1 MIKQLSRKT
10 RWYLM
15 GAFTGI
21 GLMALV
27 SFDNY
32 FEISKNLEIYSA
44 IMKELNIYYVDEIK
58 PGELTKTGVDA
69 MLESLDPY
77 TVYIPETMVEDHR
90 MSTTGQYG
98 GIGAQV
104 RKKGDYVMITEIY
117 ENSPAQKAGIQTGD
131 LITEVAGQ
139 SAKGKSTDDV
149 VKFLRGAPNTSVQM
163 KVKREG
169 QPEDVVIN
177 LTREEIKIP
186 NVPYHGMLDNE
197 VGYIKLRGFTTNAG
211 GEVSA
216 SLTDLKTKNPGIKA
230 VVLDLR
236 GNPGGLLREAINVV
250 NVFVD
255 KNQNVVSTKG
265 KVSEWNKQYKTINPG
280 VDVNIPLAV
289 LVDRGSASASEIVS
303 GTIQD
308 LDRGVIIGQ
317 RSFGK
322 GLVQTTRQLIYNAQL
337 KLTTSKYYIPSGRCI
352 QALDYSHRNADGS
365 VGSIPDSLRS
375 KFKTK
380 SGRIVYDGG
389 GIYPDVSIK
398 PRKFSNILRSLV
410 LNNLIF
416 DFATIYKS
424 KHPQIAPAREF
435 TLTEADYN
443 DFTAYLKD
451 KSYEY
456 KTESE
461 KLLDEFKKIAEKEHY
476 YADLQTEFDALYA
489 KKKATKSTDLQKFK
503 PEIIEFLTEEIVD
516 RYYYQKGRIEASFAT
531 DNELKEA
538 IAILKDGNRYKTILA
553 EGYEIKLI
561 DYEAENLEGEEVIIN
576 EE

>member
-1 MIKQLSRKT
+1 MKKMTRKA
-10 RWYLM
+10 RYYFM
-15 GAFTGI
+15 GTFTGVA
-21 GLMALV
+21 LMTMV

-32 FEISKNLEIYSA
+32 FEISKNLEIFSA

-58 PGELTKTGVDA
+58 PGDLTKTGLDA

-77 TVYIPETMVEDHR
+77 TVYIPESMVEDHR

-98 GIGAQV
+98 GIGAVV
-104 RKKGDYVMITEIY
+104 RKKGDYVMVTEPY
-117 ENSPAQKAGIQTGD
+117 DNSPAQKAGLQAGD
-131 LITEVAGQ
+131 IIVEVAGQ
-139 SAKGKSTDDV
+139 STKGKTTDDV

-169 QPEDVVIN
+169 TASEVVIN

-186 NVPYHGMLDNE
+186 NVPYYGMIDTE
-197 VGYIKLRGFTTNAG
+197 IGYIKLKGFTTNAG
-211 GEVSA
+211 ADVSA
-216 SLTDLKTKNPGIKA
+216 ALTDLKQKNPGTMKGI
-230 VVLDLR
+230 VLDLR

-265 KVSEWNKQYKTINPG
+265 KVSEWNKTYKTING
-280 VDVNIPLAV
+280 SVDATMPLVV

-322 GLVQTTRQLIYNAQL
+322 GLVQTTRPLIYNAQL

-352 QALDYSHRNADGS
+352 QALDYSHRNSDGS

-380 SGRIVYDGG
+380 NGRIVTDGG
-389 GIYPDVSIK
+389 GIYPDLSVK
-398 PRKFSNILRSLV
+398 PRKYSNILRSLV
-410 LNNLIF
+410 INNLIF

-424 KHPQIAPAREF
+424 KHPEIASAREF
-435 TLTEADYN
+435 VLTEADYT
-443 DFTAYLKD
+443 DFITFLQD

-461 KLLDEFKKIAEKEHY
+461 KLLDQFKEIAQKEHY
-476 YADLQTEFDALYA
+476 FSDLSGEFDALYT
-489 KKKATKSTDLQKFK
+489 KKKATKSNDLQKFK
-503 PEIIEFLTEEIVD
+503 PEIIEFVTEEIVS
-516 RYYYQKGRIEASFAT
+516 RYYFQKGRIEASFAT
-531 DNELKEA
+531 DAELKEA
-538 IAILKDGNRYKTILA
+538 LVILKDGERYKTILS
-553 EGYEIKLI
+553 EGYEIKLV
-561 DYEAENLEGEEVIIN
+561 DYEAEAN
-576 EE
+576 EEEMIVEEEE

>member
-1 MIKQLSRKT
+1 MTKQARIF
-10 RWYLM
+10 LM
-15 GAFTGI
+15 GSITGVAI
-21 GLMALV
+21 MALV

-58 PGELTKTGVDA
+58 PGDLTKTGVDA

-77 TVYIPETMVEDHR
+77 TVYIPESMVEDHR

-98 GIGAQV
+98 GIGAVV
-104 RKKGDYVMITEIY
+104 RKKGDYVVITEPY
-117 ENSPAQKAGIQTGD
+117 ENSPAQKAGLQAGD
-131 LITEVAGQ
+131 LIVEVAGQ
-139 SAKGKSTDDV
+139 STKGKSTDDV

-169 QPEDVVIN
+169 VANEVVID

-186 NVPYHGMLDNE
+186 NVPYYGMVDNE
-197 VGYIKLRGFTTNAG
+197 IGYIKLKGFTNNAG
-211 GEVSA
+211 GDVNA
-216 SLTDLKTKNPGIKA
+216 ALTDLKQKNAGMKGVI
-230 VVLDLR
+230 LDLR

-255 KNQNVVSTKG
+255 KNQTVVSTKG
-265 KVSEWNKQYKTINPG
+265 KVSEWNKTYKTINAATDQN
-280 VDVNIPLAV
+280 VPLAV

-322 GLVQTTRQLIYNAQL
+322 GLVQTTRPLIYNAQL

-380 SGRIVYDGG
+380 SGRFVYDGG

-398 PRKFSNILRSLV
+398 PRKYSHILQSLV
-410 LNNLIF
+410 INNLIF
-416 DFATIYKS
+416 DYATIYKS
-424 KHPQIAPAREF
+424 KHPEIASARDF
-435 TLTEADYN
+435 VLTEADYT
-443 DFTAYLKD
+443 DFITFLQD

-476 YADLQTEFDALYA
+476 YNDLQLEFDALVT
-489 KKKATKSTDLQKFK
+489 KKKATKSNDLQKFK
-503 PEIIEFLTEEIVD
+503 PEILEFITEEIVS
-516 RYYYQKGRIEASFAT
+516 RYYYQKGRIESSFAN
-531 DNELKEA
+531 DAEIKEA
-538 IAILKDGNRYKTILA
+538 VAILKDNNRYKTILS
-553 EGYEIKLI
+553 EGYEIKLV
-561 DYEAENLEGEEVIIN
+561 DYEGGDLEEEMIM
-576 EE
+576 EEE

>member
-1 MIKQLSRKT
+1 MKKMTKQARIF
-10 RWYLM
+10 LM
-15 GAFTGI
+15 GSITGVAI
-21 GLMALV
+21 MALV

-58 PGELTKTGVDA
+58 PGDLTKTGVDA

-77 TVYIPETMVEDHR
+77 TVYIPESMVEDHR

-98 GIGAQV
+98 GIGAVV
-104 RKKGDYVMITEIY
+104 RKKGDYVVITEPY
-117 ENSPAQKAGIQTGD
+117 ENSPAQKAGLQAGD
-131 LITEVAGQ
+131 LIVEVAGQ
-139 SAKGKSTDDV
+139 STKGKSTDDV

-169 QPEDVVIN
+169 VANEVVID

-186 NVPYHGMLDNE
+186 NVPYYGMVDNE
-197 VGYIKLRGFTTNAG
+197 IGYIKLKGFTNNAG
-211 GEVSA
+211 GDVNA
-216 SLTDLKTKNPGIKA
+216 ALTDLKQKNAGMKGVI
-230 VVLDLR
+230 LDLR

-255 KNQNVVSTKG
+255 KNQTVVSTKG
-265 KVSEWNKQYKTINPG
+265 KVSEWNKTYKTINAATDQN
-280 VDVNIPLAV
+280 VPLAV

-322 GLVQTTRQLIYNAQL
+322 GLVQTTRPLIYNAQL

-380 SGRIVYDGG
+380 SGRFVYDGG

-398 PRKFSNILRSLV
+398 PRKYSHILQSLV
-410 LNNLIF
+410 INNLIF
-416 DFATIYKS
+416 DYATIYKS
-424 KHPQIAPAREF
+424 KHPEIASARDF
-435 TLTEADYN
+435 VLTEADYT
-443 DFTAYLKD
+443 DFITFLQD

-476 YADLQTEFDALYA
+476 YNDLQLEFDALVT
-489 KKKATKSTDLQKFK
+489 KKKATKSNDLQKFK
-503 PEIIEFLTEEIVD
+503 PEILEFITEEIVS
-516 RYYYQKGRIEASFAT
+516 RYYYQKGRIESSFAN
-531 DNELKEA
+531 DDELKEA
-538 IAILKDGNRYKTILA
+538 VAILKDNNRYKTILS
-553 EGYEIKLI
+553 EGYEIKLV
-561 DYEAENLEGEEVIIN
+561 DYEGGDLEEEMIM
-576 EE
+576 EEE

>member
-1 MIKQLSRKT
+1 MKKLTKKA
-10 RWYLM
+10 RWYVM
-15 GAFTGI
+15 GTFTGVA
-21 GLMALV
+21 LMALV

-32 FEISKNLEIYSA
+32 FEISKNLEIFSA

-58 PGELTKTGVDA
+58 PGDLTKTGVDA

-77 TVYIPETMVEDHR
+77 TVYIPESMVEDHR
-90 MSTTGQYG
+90 MTTTGQYG
-98 GIGAQV
+98 GIGAVV
-104 RKKGDYVMITEIY
+104 RKKGDYVMITEPY
-117 ENSPAQKAGIQTGD
+117 EGSPAQKAGLQAGD
-131 LITEVAGQ
+131 LIIEVAGQ
-139 SAKGKSTDDV
+139 STKGKTTDDV
-149 VKFLRGAPNTSVQM
+149 VKFLRGASNTTVQM

-169 QPEDVVIN
+169 QANDLTID

-186 NVPYHGMLDNE
+186 NVPYYGMVDTE
-197 VGYIKLRGFTTNAG
+197 VGYIKLKGFTTNAG

-216 SLTDLKTKNPGIKA
+216 ALTDLKQKNAGIKG

-265 KVSEWNKQYKTINPG
+265 KVSEWNKTYKTINAS
-280 VDVNIPLAV
+280 VDASLPLVV

-322 GLVQTTRQLIYNAQL
+322 GLVQTTRPLIYNAQL

-352 QALDYSHRNADGS
+352 QALDYSHRNSDGS

-389 GIYPDVSIK
+389 GVYPDISIK
-398 PRKFSNILRSLV
+398 PRKYSTILRSLV
-410 LNNLIF
+410 LNNLVF
-416 DFATIYKS
+416 DFATQYKAR
-424 KHPQIAPAREF
+424 HPQIASAREF
-435 TLTEADYN
+435 ALTDTEYDE
-443 DFTAYLKD
+443 FISFLKD

-461 KLLDEFKKIAEKEHY
+461 KLLDQFKQIAEKEHY
-476 YADLQTEFDALYA
+476 YTELQTEFDALYN
-489 KKKATKSTDLQKFK
+489 KKKATKSNDLQKFK
-503 PEIIEFLTEEIVD
+503 PEIVEFLTEEIVS
-516 RYYYQKGRIEASFAT
+516 RYYYQKGRIEASFVN
-531 DNELKEA
+531 DGELKEA
-538 IAILKDGNRYKTILA
+538 VTVLKDPARYKTILS
-553 EGYEIKLI
+553 EGYEIKLV
-561 DYEAENLEGEEVIIN
+561 DYEADASDEEVVV
-576 EE
+576 EDE

>member
-1 MIKQLSRKT
+1 MIKNITKKT
-10 RWYLM
+10 RWYLT
-15 GAFTGI
+15 GAFTGVAF
-21 GLMALV
+21 MTLV

-32 FEISKNLEIYSA
+32 FEISKNLEIFSA

-77 TVYIPETMVEDHR
+77 TVYIPESMVEDHR

-104 RKKGDYVMITEIY
+104 RKKGDYVVITDIY
-117 ENSPAQKAGIQTGD
+117 DNSPAQKSGLQAGDVIV
-131 LITEVAGQ
+131 EVAGQ
-139 SAKGKSTDDV
+139 STKGKSTDDV
-149 VKFLRGAPNTSVQM
+149 VKFLRGAAQTSVQI

-169 QPEDVVIN
+169 QANDVPID

-186 NVPYHGMLDNE
+186 NVPYYGMLDNE
-197 VGYIKLRGFTTNAG
+197 LGYIKLKGFTNNAG
-211 GEVSA
+211 GEVST
-216 SLTDLKTKNPGIKA
+216 SLVDLKTKNPGIKG

-265 KVSEWNKQYKTINPG
+265 KVSEWNKQYKTVNTAT
-280 VDVNIPLAV
+280 DVNIPLVV

-322 GLVQTTRQLIYNAQL
+322 GLVQTTRQLIYNAQI

-352 QALDYSHRNADGS
+352 QALDYSHRNSDGS
-365 VGSIPDSLRS
+365 VGTIPDSLRS

-380 SGRIVYDGG
+380 NGRIVYDGG

-398 PRKFSNILRSLV
+398 PRKYSNILRSLV

-424 KHPQIAPAREF
+424 KHTTIASAREF
-435 TLTEADYN
+435 TLTDNDYN
-443 DFTAYLKD
+443 DFIAFLKD

-461 KLLDEFKKIAEKEHY
+461 KLLDEFKQIAEKEHY
-476 YADLQTEFDALYA
+476 YADLQPEFDALYN
-489 KKKATKSTDLQKFK
+489 KKKASKSNDIQKFK
-503 PEIIEFLTEEIVD
+503 AEIVEFLTEEIAS
-516 RYYYQKGRIEASFAT
+516 RYYFSKGRIESSFAT
-531 DNELKEA
+531 DVELKEA
-538 IAILKDGNRYKTILA
+538 IVILKDANKYKSILS

-561 DYEAENLEGEEVIIN
+561 DHEAEEMEEEEVII
-576 EE
+576 EQD

>member
-1 MIKQLSRKT
+1 MKKMTKQARIF
-10 RWYLM
+10 LM
-15 GAFTGI
+15 GSITGVAI
-21 GLMALV
+21 MALV

-58 PGELTKTGVDA
+58 PGDLTKTGVDA

-77 TVYIPETMVEDHR
+77 TVYIPESMVEDHR

-98 GIGAQV
+98 GIGAVV
-104 RKKGDYVMITEIY
+104 RKKGDYVVITEPY
-117 ENSPAQKAGIQTGD
+117 ENSPAQKAGLQAGD
-131 LITEVAGQ
+131 LIVEVAGQ
-139 SAKGKSTDDV
+139 STKGKSTDDV

-169 QPEDVVIN
+169 VANEVVID

-186 NVPYHGMLDNE
+186 NVPYYGMVDNE
-197 VGYIKLRGFTTNAG
+197 IGYIKLKGFTNNAG
-211 GEVSA
+211 GDVNA
-216 SLTDLKTKNPGIKA
+216 ALTDLKQKNAGMKGVI
-230 VVLDLR
+230 LDLR

-255 KNQNVVSTKG
+255 KNQTVVSTKG
-265 KVSEWNKQYKTINPG
+265 KVSEWNKTYKTINAATDQN
-280 VDVNIPLAV
+280 VPLAV

-322 GLVQTTRQLIYNAQL
+322 GLVQTTRPLIYNAQL

-380 SGRIVYDGG
+380 SGRFVYDGG

-398 PRKFSNILRSLV
+398 PRKYSHILQSLV
-410 LNNLIF
+410 INNLIF
-416 DFATIYKS
+416 DYATIYKS
-424 KHPQIAPAREF
+424 KLPEIASARDF
-435 TLTEADYN
+435 VLTEADYT
-443 DFTAYLKD
+443 DFITFLQD

-476 YADLQTEFDALYA
+476 YNDLQLEFDALVT
-489 KKKATKSTDLQKFK
+489 KKKATKSNDLQKFK
-503 PEIIEFLTEEIVD
+503 PEILEFITEEIVS
-516 RYYYQKGRIEASFAT
+516 RYYYQKGRIESSFAN
-531 DNELKEA
+531 DAEIKEA
-538 IAILKDGNRYKTILA
+538 VAILKDNNRYKTILS
-553 EGYEIKLI
+553 EGYEIKLV
-561 DYEAENLEGEEVIIN
+561 DYEGGDLEEEMIM
-576 EE
+576 EEE

>member
-1 MIKQLSRKT
+1 MKKMTKQARIF
-10 RWYLM
+10 LM
-15 GAFTGI
+15 GSITGVAI
-21 GLMALV
+21 MALV

-58 PGELTKTGVDA
+58 PGDLTKTGVDA

-77 TVYIPETMVEDHR
+77 TVYIPESMVEDHR

-98 GIGAQV
+98 GIGAVV
-104 RKKGDYVMITEIY
+104 RKKGDYVVITEPY
-117 ENSPAQKAGIQTGD
+117 ENSPAQKAGLQAGD
-131 LITEVAGQ
+131 LIVEVAGQ
-139 SAKGKSTDDV
+139 STKGKSTDDV

-169 QPEDVVIN
+169 VANEVVID

-186 NVPYHGMLDNE
+186 NVPYYGMVDNE
-197 VGYIKLRGFTTNAG
+197 IGYIKLKGFTNNAG
-211 GEVSA
+211 GDVNA
-216 SLTDLKTKNPGIKA
+216 ALTDLKQKNAGMKGVI
-230 VVLDLR
+230 LDLR

-255 KNQNVVSTKG
+255 KNQTVVSTKG
-265 KVSEWNKQYKTINPG
+265 KVSEWNKTYKTINAATDQN
-280 VDVNIPLAV
+280 VPLAV

-322 GLVQTTRQLIYNAQL
+322 GLVQTTRPLIYNAQL

-380 SGRIVYDGG
+380 SGRFVYDGG

-398 PRKFSNILRSLV
+398 PRKYSHILQSLV
-410 LNNLIF
+410 INNLIF
-416 DFATIYKS
+416 DYATIYKS
-424 KHPQIAPAREF
+424 KHPEIASARDF
-435 TLTEADYN
+435 VLTEADYT
-443 DFTAYLKD
+443 DFITFLQD

-476 YADLQTEFDALYA
+476 YNDLQLEFDALVT
-489 KKKATKSTDLQKFK
+489 KKKATKSNDLQKFK
-503 PEIIEFLTEEIVD
+503 PEILEFITEEIVS
-516 RYYYQKGRIEASFAT
+516 RYYYQKGRIESSFAN
-531 DNELKEA
+531 DAEIKEA
-538 IAILKDGNRYKTILA
+538 VAILKDNNRYKTILS
-553 EGYEIKLI
+553 EGYEIKLV
-561 DYEAENLEGEEVIIN
+561 DYEGGDLEEEMIM
-576 EE
+576 EEE

>member
-1 MIKQLSRKT
+1 MIKNITKKT
-10 RWYLM
+10 RWYLT
-15 GAFTGI
+15 GAFTGV

-32 FEISKNLEIYSA
+32 FEISKNLEIFSA

-77 TVYIPETMVEDHR
+77 TVYIPESMVEDHR
-90 MSTTGQYG
+90 MNTTGQYG

-104 RKKGDYVMITEIY
+104 RKKGDYVVITDIY
-117 ENSPAQKAGIQTGD
+117 DNSPAQKSGLQAGDVIV
-131 LITEVAGQ
+131 EVAGQ
-139 SAKGKSTDDV
+139 STKGKSTDDV
-149 VKFLRGAPNTSVQM
+149 VKFLRGAAQTSVQI

-169 QPEDVVIN
+169 QASDVPIDLV
-177 LTREEIKIP
+177 REEIKIP
-186 NVPYHGMLDNE
+186 NVPYYGMLDNE
-197 VGYIKLRGFTTNAG
+197 VGYIKLKGFTNNAG
-211 GEVSA
+211 GEVST

-265 KVSEWNKQYKTINPG
+265 KVSEWNKQYKTVNSAN
-280 VDVNIPLAV
+280 DVNIPLAV

-308 LDRGVIIGQ
+308 LDRGVIVGQ

-322 GLVQTTRQLIYNAQL
+322 GLVQTTRQLIYNAQI

-352 QALDYSHRNADGS
+352 QALDYSHRNSDGS
-365 VGSIPDSLRS
+365 VGTIPDSLRS

-380 SGRIVYDGG
+380 IGRIVYDGG

-398 PRKFSNILRSLV
+398 PRKYSNVLRSLV

-424 KHPQIAPAREF
+424 KHPTIAPAREF
-435 TLTEADYN
+435 ALTENDYN
-443 DFTAYLKD
+443 DFITFLKD

-461 KLLDEFKKIAEKEHY
+461 KLLDEFKEIAEKEHY
-476 YADLQTEFDALYA
+476 YADLQPEFDALYN
-489 KKKATKSTDLQKFK
+489 KKKASKSNDLQKFK
-503 PEIIEFLTEEIVD
+503 PEIMEFLTEEIAS
-516 RYYYQKGRIEASFAT
+516 RYYFQKGRIEASFAT
-531 DNELKEA
+531 DVELKEA
-538 IAILKDGNRYKTILA
+538 IAILKDGNRYKSILS

-561 DYEAENLEGEEVIIN
+561 DHEAEEMEEEEVII
-576 EE
+576 EQD